1 MGRIPLWYGGDIG
14 SIPVLGSYLSSVK
27 ALKVIQEVL
36 SPGADLKFAPI
47 FQRLGNWFRNP
58 EMQIRVLLGA
68 LK

>member
-1 MGRIPLWYGGDIG
+1 MVWRRYRFDPGTRI
-14 SIPVLGSYLSSVK
+14 LSFRHLEK
-27 ALKVIQEVL
+27 ALEVIQVL

-68 LK
+68 LR

>member
-1 MGRIPLWYGGDIG
+1 MEEI
-14 SIPVLGSYLSSVK
+14 SVRSRYSDLIFPSPGK

>member
-1 MGRIPLWYGGDIG
+1 MEEISVRSRYSDLI
-14 SIPVLGSYLSSVK
+14 LSSPGK
-27 ALKVIQEVL
+27 ALKVIQVL
-36 SPGADLKFAPI
+36 SSGTDLKFAPI

>member
-1 MGRIPLWYGGDIG
+1 MEEISVRSRYSDLI
-14 SIPVLGSYLSSVK
+14 LSSPGK
-27 ALKVIQEVL
+27 ALEVIQELL
-36 SPGADLKFAPI
+36 SPRADLKFAPI